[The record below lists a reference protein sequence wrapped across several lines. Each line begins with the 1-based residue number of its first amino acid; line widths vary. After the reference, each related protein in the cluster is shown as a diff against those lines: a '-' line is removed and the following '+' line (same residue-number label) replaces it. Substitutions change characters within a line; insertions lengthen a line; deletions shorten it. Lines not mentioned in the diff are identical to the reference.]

1 MCDPL
6 STRRKWKWNET
17 FIWQEPH
24 PPIDDVVRTGIVPRF
39 VEFLKEHIK
48 EQNLRNQS
56 DHSYS
61 EGGNA
66 SLVDPNIASLQ
77 FEAAWALTNIAS
89 GTSAQTR
96 CHFGKAKLLNI
107 INNSKLTF
115 KASKM
120 EIPWLNSK
128 SLLNDNTWTYSKVR
142 HSLHNRVPALTHIAT
157 GKLVTL

>member
-1 MCDPL
+1 M
-6 STRRKWKWNET
+6 TRYVLEGNYLNET
-17 FIWQEPH
+17 SVSQEPH

-96 CHFGKAKLLNI
+96 CAHFIKNHSTPTLFCRVEDVC
-107 INNSKLTF
+107 NN
-115 KASKM
+115 
-120 EIPWLNSK
+120 
-128 SLLNDNTWTYSKVR
+128 
-142 HSLHNRVPALTHIAT
+142 
-157 GKLVTL
+157 